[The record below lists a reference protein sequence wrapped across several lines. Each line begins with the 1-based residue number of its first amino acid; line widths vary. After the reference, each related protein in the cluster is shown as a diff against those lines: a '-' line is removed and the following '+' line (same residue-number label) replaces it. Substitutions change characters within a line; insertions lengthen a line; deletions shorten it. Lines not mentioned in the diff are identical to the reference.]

1 MKKSSKLR
9 LFLLTSLGGLVILAM
24 MFGLMMGILMLDN
37 SPNKCAS
44 KVAAKVY
51 DPACF

>member
-1 MKKSSKLR
+1 MKVSKLKA
-9 LFLLTSLGGLVILAM
+9 FLLTFLGGLVILAF
-24 MFGLMMGILMLDN
+24 MFGLLFVGMALDD